1 MARHWH
7 VDNDHKRECFK
18 KFVDEICNEHDFV
31 TFICKT
37 SRPRTPKQQAALEVY
52 FRNAAGILNDA
63 GYYHQLNAEFLRDA
77 IEIPWTQESF
87 KEFWRSIQNTM
98 YGVSSTT
105 DIESD
110 KVSEVYDAINLAL
123 SERTGIHIP
132 FPSKSMTD
140 E

>member
-1 MARHWH
+1 MSEQWFI
-7 VDNDHKRECFK
+7 NNQHKKECFK
-18 KFVDEICNEHDFV
+18 AFVDEICESNDCV

-37 SRPRTPKQQAALEVY
+37 GKTRSPKQQAALEVY

-63 GYYHQLNAEFLRDA
+63 GYYHQLNAEFLRDS

-110 KVSEVYDAINLAL
+110 KVSKVYDAINLAL

-132 FPSKSMTD
+132 FPSKPMTQ